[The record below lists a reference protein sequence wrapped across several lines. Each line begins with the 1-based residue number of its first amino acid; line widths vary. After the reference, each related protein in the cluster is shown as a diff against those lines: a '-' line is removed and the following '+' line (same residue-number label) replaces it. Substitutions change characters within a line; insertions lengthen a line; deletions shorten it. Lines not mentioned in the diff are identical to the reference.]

1 MTKDK
6 LGVTHYT
13 LALSS
18 DGYLTDN
25 DEIKV
30 HVTPDNKITFINGDL
45 QQGQLRITNQI
56 KITEKNAIEKAFEAI
71 GQSEAHVKSYIGN
84 PVKEKKSSSI
94 PEQNA

>member
-1 MTKDK
+1 SCEAKDFYKNFKILDMTKDK

-18 DGYLTDN
+18 GGYLTDN

-56 KITEKNAIEKAFEAI
+56 K
-71 GQSEAHVKSYIGN
+71 
-84 PVKEKKSSSI
+84 
-94 PEQNA
+94 